1 MKIMKKINTQEI
13 PVKRTFASLWMTVAM
28 VLAFT
33 GCSEEEL
40 MQPANGQAGTLHI
53 TSVSVDGQ
61 QVGGRSRVV
70 ADDETQYGYE
80 NAPYNQSLNSFGNG
94 DKIKL
99 SYNFGGAGDDAPAPV
114 YATYNNGT
122 WAINGNIAP
131 RAEEESETWRRLEMT
146 ATANAHKELIGDPEE
161 EDDDIYDECAD
172 GGEEE
177 SEYAAAARVL
187 GIVAGEGIESENIRL
202 LTDFLYATIRDGSI
216 SIDKNLTSPTLGATT
231 ISFKHA
237 SRALLRLPIPEGGF
251 NVAGTYVV
259 NGTAHHVTGFATLW
273 AVVKDGDT
281 YYYPLTAVGSNLQ
294 AIVYSGVSVVGF
306 KAVLTTDASGA
317 VGSNGFDA
325 SKTFTLDL
333 PFKVDNTASTGIELA
348 ENTQYPLTLTLS
360 PNQAVVNLASATG
373 KPGWGPNVQEH
384 EYDNSPNDMFKAAMN
399 ELKFE
404 KETNS
409 VGTFEVSGPNG
420 LMVLN
425 KWMTG
430 SITFNKFKSLNF
442 EGATNFTSSYSRL
455 KQNIKLMVDITL
467 PVVAE
472 GESNWTP
479 IGNSQTNYYKGTFDG
494 NNKTLT
500 NLTINSTSDCVG
512 LIGYLRDATV
522 KNLKL
527 KNATVKGKSNV
538 GGIVGYMFSSS
549 EVLNCIVDKGN
560 ITATGNYVGG
570 IVGYKNAGT
579 NVISCSTDFTTGRVN
594 VSGQNYVGGIAG
606 YNNGGGLNDCTNSA
620 SLIGNYIVGGIVG
633 ENQGEVTNCTNLH
646 TITVTNSKYV
656 GGIVGHNERG
666 TVSGCTNQGSV
677 NATSNESYSYVGGIV
692 GYNYHVVEGCF
703 NKGSVQCVCGHST
716 NYVGG
721 IIGKFDQ
728 YSRDTYCAASGN
740 IGSVSVSGTNR
751 NNADVGG
758 LVGYLNSNIYGCW
771 SYVYSNFGYY
781 LGGRETIG
789 CYSNSSKS
797 IINQKVGTSNDS
809 TSGSTISM
817 NKAIGNKSKWKWV
830 VGENVNTDWPTLV
843 KNN

>member
-114 YATYNNGT
+114 YATFNDGVWT
-122 WAINGNIAP
+122 IDGNIAP
-131 RAEEESETWRRLEMT
+131 RAEEESETWRLLEMT
-146 ATANAHKELIGDPEE
+146 ATANAHKELNGDPEEEEE
-161 EDDDIYDECAD
+161 EDDDIYDEDIEECAD

-187 GIVAGEGIESENIRL
+187 GIVAGDGIESANIRL

-259 NGTAHHVTGFATLW
+259 NGTAHHVTGLATLW
-273 AVVKDGDT
+273 SVVKAGEYT

-373 KPGWGPNVQEH
+373 KPGWGTNVQEH
-384 EYDNSPNDMFKAAMN
+384 EFDNSPNDMFKEAMR
-399 ELKFE
+399 ELKFV

-430 SITFNKFKSLNF
+430 SITFDKFKSLNF
-442 EGATNFTSSYSRL
+442 EGAANFTSSYSRL
-455 KQNIKLMVDITL
+455 KQNIKLMTDITL
-467 PVVAE
+467 PAVGT
-472 GESNWTP
+472 GESNWIP
-479 IGNSQTNYYKGTFDG
+479 IGNSIANGTLYEGTFNG
-494 NNKTLT
+494 NNHKIT
-500 NLTINSTSDCVG
+500 NLSVNRNSNFIG
-512 LIGYLRDATV
+512 LIGSLSENGKVLNITLESA
-522 KNLKL
+522 NLSGEKF
-527 KNATVKGKSNV
+527 V
-538 GGIVGYMFSSS
+538 GGILGYNFGGTVKS
-549 EVLNCIVDKGN
+549 CIVNGN
-560 ITATGNYVGG
+560 ISGNGH
-570 IVGYKNAGT
+570 
-579 NVISCSTDFTTGRVN
+579 
-594 VSGQNYVGGIAG
+594 
-606 YNNGGGLNDCTNSA
+606 
-620 SLIGNYIVGGIVG
+620 VGGIVG
-633 ENQGEVTNCTNLH
+633 ENENGTLEKCTNRAQVIGKVNVGGIAGKNGSSIMGS
-646 TITVTNSKYV
+646 TNYGTVKVPANPGVSSSDDV
-656 GGIVGHNERG
+656 HIGGIVGCLYKNVGKVEGCMNEG
-666 TVSGCTNQGSV
+666 IVTGGN
-677 NATSNESYSYVGGIV
+677 NYNVGGIIGYLYDGCCYASANKANVSV
-692 GYNYHVVEGCF
+692 GN
-703 NKGSVQCVCGHST
+703 N
-716 NYVGG
+716 VGG
-721 IIGKFDQ
+721 IIGKTK
-728 YSRDTYCAASGN
+728 YK
-740 IGSVSVSGTNR
+740 
-751 NNADVGG
+751 
-758 LVGYLNSNIYGCW
+758 NIYGCW
-771 SYVYSNFGYY
+771 TNTGNDSDGIGYPSDNFNTNVYGCYYGRTAVIMNSYVETMNTVLSSESVMSVWRWKAGSSSDSWPSLIEVTESSTGLNNFGF
-781 LGGRETIG
+781 GGNLTP
-789 CYSNSSKS
+789 S
-797 IINQKVGTSNDS
+797 
-809 TSGSTISM
+809 
-817 NKAIGNKSKWKWV
+817 
-830 VGENVNTDWPTLV
+830 EN
-843 KNN
+843 